1 VKQALADPEW
11 FAVMKQ
17 EFQALIDNNTW
28 DLVTLPNDRQP
39 VGCKWVFRIKEN
51 VDGSVNRYKARLV
64 AKGFHQVV
72 GCDFTETFSLVIK
85 HVTIR
90 LILTLVVTN
99 NWDLFQLDVNNAFL
113 NGSLQETIYMQQPP
127 GFDSGDKSL
136 VCKLNKAIYGLKQA
150 PRQWFQRLKQ
160 ILLQLGFVDS
170 KCDPSLF
177 IYRDNNNTV
186 YVLIYVDDIIITGSC
201 VSLVQHFISQ
211 LHSNFSR
218 KQLGKLDYFLGI
230 EVKSLLDGSLVLT
243 QSKYIRDLLQ
253 KTKMVEAQPVSSPMT
268 VHCKLSKHGT
278 DYFHDPSLYRSVV
291 GALQYVTV
299 TRPELSYAVNK
310 VCQFMATPLDSHW
323 VAVKRIL
330 RYLKG
335 FVSHGLHIQAAPS
348 SKPFLIKAL
357 CDSDWAS
364 DLDDR
369 RSTSGAAIYF
379 GPNLVSWWSK
389 KQTVVARS
397 STKAEYRSL
406 ASAATEITWIHT
418 LLAKLVVSS
427 AMPAL
432 YCDNQSAVAVTH
444 NPVLHS
450 RTKHMEIDVFFVR
463 EKVLTQQLQ
472 VFHIPATD

>member
-1 VKQALADPEW
+1 
-11 FAVMKQ
+11 
-17 EFQALIDNNTW
+17 
-28 DLVTLPNDRQP
+28 
-39 VGCKWVFRIKEN
+39 
-51 VDGSVNRYKARLV
+51 
-64 AKGFHQVV
+64 
-72 GCDFTETFSLVIK
+72 
-85 HVTIR
+85 
-90 LILTLVVTN
+90 
-99 NWDLFQLDVNNAFL
+99 
-113 NGSLQETIYMQQPP
+113 
-127 GFDSGDKSL
+127 
-136 VCKLNKAIYGLKQA
+136 
-150 PRQWFQRLKQ
+150 
-160 ILLQLGFVDS
+160 
-170 KCDPSLF
+170 
-177 IYRDNNNTV
+177 
-186 YVLIYVDDIIITGSC
+186 
-201 VSLVQHFISQ
+201 
-211 LHSNFSR
+211 
-218 KQLGKLDYFLGI
+218 
-230 EVKSLLDGSLVLT
+230 
-243 QSKYIRDLLQ
+243 
-253 KTKMVEAQPVSSPMT
+253 
-268 VHCKLSKHGT
+268 
-278 DYFHDPSLYRSVV
+278 
-291 GALQYVTV
+291 
-299 TRPELSYAVNK
+299 
-310 VCQFMATPLDSHW
+310 MATPLDSHW

-335 FVSHGLHIQAAPS
+335 SVSHGLHIQAAPS

-450 RTKHMEIDVFFVR
+450 RTEHVEIDVFFVK

-472 VFHIPATD
+472 VFHIHATDQWADALTKPLSPSRFLFLHSKLNVVDSFCNSQPH